1 MVYKRFLSLV
11 FFALYPSIHSS
22 TQSYEEHSGRAGC
35 ESNQKNIKE
44 VKVLSSE
51 LNKNIEEK
59 NISKI
64 TEQNPKESYYAAP
77 KKKKQEREPR
87 KLKEQIGGELA
98 DFIKNMHKNIEIN
111 AQICQ
116 IASEVLQELVEQDK
130 NNKILNA
137 NSKELQECLKELE
150 KNNCEQRDYL
160 EKLDKT
166 KKFLKSGC
174 IN

>member
-1 MVYKRFLSLV
+1 MVYKRFLSLIFV
-11 FFALYPSIHSS
+11 ALYPFGSS
-22 TQSYEEHSGRAGC
+22 KAIEDNPVQTSPASGECVA
-35 ESNQKNIKE
+35 ELKN
-44 VKVLSSE
+44 SSC
-51 LNKNIEEK
+51 K
-59 NISKI
+59 
-64 TEQNPKESYYAAP
+64 KESYYAEP

-87 KLKEQIGGELA
+87 KLKEKIGQELA
-98 DFIKNMHKNIEIN
+98 DFIKNMHKNIEKN

-130 NNKILNA
+130 NNKIINA

-150 KNNCEQRDYL
+150 KDNCEQQDYL